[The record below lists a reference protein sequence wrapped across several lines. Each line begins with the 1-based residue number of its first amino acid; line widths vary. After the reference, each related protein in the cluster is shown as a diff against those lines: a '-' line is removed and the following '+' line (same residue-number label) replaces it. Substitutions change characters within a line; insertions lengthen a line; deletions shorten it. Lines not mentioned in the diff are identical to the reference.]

1 MYCAYDCQFKPY
13 ILGDNPKGYICH
25 AHSNL
30 DDALFSVDILFRNF
44 AASLGWVFTSPP
56 ER

>member
-1 MYCAYDCQFKPY
+1 MFCAYDCQFKPY
-13 ILGDNPKGYICH
+13 ILADNPVGYICH

-44 AASLGWVFTSPP
+44 AASPEWVFTSPP